1 VIIMG
6 LSNRVKLLAAGAA
19 VAALGAAG
27 IVSASHVTEV
37 NPAAVPG
44 GFLAAHNVV
53 AEMPLSP
60 FARAAAANGADVF
73 IQHAHLDANVATSWH
88 THPGMAIVTVVDGS
102 LTYQDAKS
110 GACRNREYGQ
120 GHGFVDPGF
129 GHVHRAIAGPS
140 GAHFYVVYV
149 LPPGST
155 THVIPALAPEE
166 CTS

>member
-1 VIIMG
+1 VINMG

-73 IQHAHLDANVATSWH
+73 IQHVHLDPNVATGWH

-102 LTYQDAKS
+102 VTYQDAKS
-110 GACRNREYGQ
+110 GACRNRQYAL

-129 GHVHRAIAGPS
+129 GHVHRAIAGSS
-140 GAHFYVVYV
+140 GVHFYVTYI

-166 CTS
+166 CSS